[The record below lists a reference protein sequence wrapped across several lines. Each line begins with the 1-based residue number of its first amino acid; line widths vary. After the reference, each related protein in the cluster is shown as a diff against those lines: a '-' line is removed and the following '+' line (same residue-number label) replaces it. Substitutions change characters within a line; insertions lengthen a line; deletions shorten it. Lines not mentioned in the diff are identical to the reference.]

1 MRYGKDECVMRM
13 EICWNNINYYAMLMK
28 DKDFMECGY
37 RVNEEIMEFK

>member
-1 MRYGKDECVMRM
+1 MVMDQYDMRM
-13 EICWNNINYYAMLMK
+13 ERYWNNNYYYAMLMK